1 VAGSYEE
8 LMADDEQV
16 YAFRRVGETGAAV
29 VLANLS
35 GEQASYDD
43 LLVAG
48 MELLA
53 GTHGETRV
61 GTLQPLEAV
70 VFGA

>member
-1 VAGSYEE
+1 
-8 LMADDEQV
+8 
-16 YAFRRVGETGAAV
+16 V

-35 GEQASYDD
+35 GEQASYDAT
-43 LLVAG
+43 LVAG

-70 VFGA
+70 VFGS